1 MKQFIGCDV
10 HKKYSVF
17 VSMDET
23 GKASQAERVAYE
35 KGELTKY

>member
-23 GKASQAERVAYE
+23 GKRAGRCV
-35 KGELTKY
+35 